1 MLKGWTACTLHQWF
15 KTDLSKWIDICR
27 VFPTIFFLNH
37 SLSSARVKIWHSK
50 REKMFRVENL
60 KNISSSYTF
69 WPKKKTFRFTL
80 SLLRLFSK
88 WGKVKQD
95 IAFSLKTKHLKL
107 FFSQRLNNYQII
119 IKLKSQCL
127 KDVRTTLLISD
138 LVNPALNDASLSLK
152 NRTDQ
157 PTQDFFLYPYCGDIL
172 LQLTYDFIFL
182 PAGNLL

>member
-1 MLKGWTACTLHQWF
+1 
-15 KTDLSKWIDICR
+15 
-27 VFPTIFFLNH
+27 
-37 SLSSARVKIWHSK
+37 
-50 REKMFRVENL
+50 MFRVENL

-157 PTQDFFLYPYCGDIL
+157 QLRRISFYLHTVVISCFSWHMISYFFLQATFFSYRPDIVKFHGWHC
-172 LQLTYDFIFL
+172 QV
-182 PAGNLL
+182 